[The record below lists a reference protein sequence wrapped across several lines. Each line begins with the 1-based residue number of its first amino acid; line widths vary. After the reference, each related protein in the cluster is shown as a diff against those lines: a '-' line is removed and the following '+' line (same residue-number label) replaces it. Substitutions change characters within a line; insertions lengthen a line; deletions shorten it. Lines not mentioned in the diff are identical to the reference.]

1 MVSLFIFSL
10 SGFLLKK
17 WKQEVSISRYFRKK
31 KFENVH
37 LQKSDYLK
45 ILVTKNLSPELKQN
59 YVSLDVL

>member
-1 MVSLFIFSL
+1 METG
-10 SGFLLKK
+10 GFDINVFLKK
-17 WKQEVSISRYFRKK
+17 KI
-31 KFENVH
+31 ENVH